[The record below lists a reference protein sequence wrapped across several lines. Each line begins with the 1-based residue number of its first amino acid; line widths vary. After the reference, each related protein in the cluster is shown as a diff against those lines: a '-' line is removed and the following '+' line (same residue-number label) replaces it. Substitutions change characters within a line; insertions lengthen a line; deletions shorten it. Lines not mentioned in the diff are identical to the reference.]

1 MRLCATPSLEILP
14 DDEPGRGDHQAD
26 HQARRQFSHLSERIQ
41 KRNG

>member
-14 DDEPGRGDHQAD
+14 DDELGRGE
-26 HQARRQFSHLSERIQ
+26 HQARRQFSYLSERIQ